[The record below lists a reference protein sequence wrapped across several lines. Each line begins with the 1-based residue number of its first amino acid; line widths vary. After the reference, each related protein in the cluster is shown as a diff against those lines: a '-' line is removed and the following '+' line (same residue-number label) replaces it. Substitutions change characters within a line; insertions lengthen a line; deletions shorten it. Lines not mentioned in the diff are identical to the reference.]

1 MLKSKT
7 LYASLPAII
16 SAIGAWQMSEIS
28 LSEMLT
34 ICVPAVLAVTLR
46 HSVAKVDKKLETPSD
61 KSA

>member
-7 LYASLPAII
+7 LYASLTAII
-16 SAIGAWQMSEIS
+16 GAIGAWQMSEIT

-34 ICVPAVLAVTLR
+34 VCVPAVLAVTLR
-46 HSVAKVDKKLETPSD
+46 HSVSKVDAKLEKPSD